1 MQIQTMPRTT
11 RTGGIANQSFMFTRS
26 RPTVGRSAAS
36 RASEASGPSECEGG
50 ESAATP
56 CSADR
61 RFPATDATGTQRELE
76 AATLSYRQTMSWSIF
91 RPTAIGPPGRRTA
104 TSRRPR
110 TVADQNSGRLT
121 HRSAARL
128 HRLRRP
134 RPLHLLVRRRRLPWW
149 HLEPPLKHPGL
160 GPELREVVQG
170 LPKAPEAA
178 PWTAEPFPP
187 VAMPAQCPGK
197 SIASALVERPE
208 LACRRLTRSFPQ
220 RMPGP
225 KRDARFEVKAGFAI
239 PDSVHLV
246 DGRYPSLTSRPAA
259 GALGRTRNCR
269 RSVLLGTVGWTI

>member
-1 MQIQTMPRTT
+1 MHGRRRDAEVPLHVQLCWSHAVDLRVRVDERQILALE
-11 RTGGIANQSFMFTRS
+11 TGES
-26 RPTVGRSAAS
+26 RPHRNFSRRTVGRSAAS

-170 LPKAPEAA
+170 LPKTPEAA

-208 LACRRLTRSFPQ
+208 LA
-220 RMPGP
+220 
-225 KRDARFEVKAGFAI
+225 AG
-239 PDSVHLV
+239 D
-246 DGRYPSLTSRPAA
+246 
-259 GALGRTRNCR
+259 
-269 RSVLLGTVGWTI
+269 